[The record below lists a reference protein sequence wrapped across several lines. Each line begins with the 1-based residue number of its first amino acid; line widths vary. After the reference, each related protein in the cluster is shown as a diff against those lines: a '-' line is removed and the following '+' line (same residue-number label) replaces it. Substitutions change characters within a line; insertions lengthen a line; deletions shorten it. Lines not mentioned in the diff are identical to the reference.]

1 MLTRLAALAVRRR
14 RPVLVSALVAFAAA
28 GMWGGAV
35 AEELT
40 SGGFDD
46 PDAESTRAEQLL
58 EEEFDQGQPNVV
70 LVVTAAG
77 GVDAAEAVAAGDELT
92 AELAASEG
100 VATAASYWSLGQAPP
115 LRSEDGT
122 KALVLG
128 RIGGDEDAVDAAI
141 EEITPAFAGSYGDGT
156 LTVAVTGQAEVFR
169 QVGTTI
175 EEDLVR
181 AETIALPITLVLL
194 VLVFGSLV
202 AAALPLAI
210 GALSIV
216 GTFVVLRVLTG
227 FTDVSIFALN
237 LTTAMGLGLAIDYSL
252 FVVSRYREEL
262 AGGQE
267 PHAAV
272 IRTVR
277 TAGRTVVFS
286 AATVAASLAALLIF
300 PLAFLRS
307 FAYAGI
313 SVVAVAALASVLVL
327 PAMLAALGHRVD
339 SLSVLRRKPT
349 AEGTGFWHGV
359 ATRVMR
365 RPVPIATGVILVLLV
380 LGSPF
385 LGIRFGLPDDRVL
398 PEGNEARAA
407 TQQLRDDFASNE
419 STPLTVVAAGIGDAA
434 ARSDEIADY
443 AVELSQLPGVA
454 RVDAAT
460 GRYADGVALPVPG
473 DPSQSSDDGT
483 YLSVVADVEAVSL
496 EGEALVAA
504 VRGVDAPFDVA
515 VGGASAQLVD
525 TKDALFGLV
534 PVAGL
539 IIATVTFVVLFL
551 MFGSLLVPAKAVVLN
566 LLSLTATFGAMV
578 WIFQDGNLS
587 GVLDFTPTGVI
598 DTTTPI
604 LMFCIA
610 FGLSMDYEVFLLS
623 RIKEEH
629 DAGHGTVESVARG
642 LERTGR
648 IVTAAAVLI
657 AVVFLAFATSGVSFI
672 KLFGIGLAMAVLLD
686 ATVIRGTLVPAFM
699 RLAGEANW
707 WAPAPLRRLHDR
719 FGFSEAVDLD
729 AATARAARPARD
741 GHHGAVAQGRKDDGS
756 VPTGTSSRQGD
767 ERRDE
772 RQDEQHDEPVP
783 SS

>member
-1 MLTRLAALAVRRR
+1 MGLLVEARSADVDSWG
-14 RPVLVSALVAFAAA
+14 VL
-28 GMWGGAV
+28 
-35 AEELT
+35 
-40 SGGFDD
+40 DD
-46 PDAESTRAEQLL
+46 T
-58 EEEFDQGQPNVV
+58 F
-70 LVVTAAG
+70 
-77 GVDAAEAVAAGDELT
+77 
-92 AELAASEG
+92 
-100 VATAASYWSLGQAPP
+100 
-115 LRSEDGT
+115 LRCLPI
-122 KALVLG
+122 A
-128 RIGGDEDAVDAAI
+128 
-141 EEITPAFAGSYGDGT
+141 
-156 LTVAVTGQAEVFR
+156 
-169 QVGTTI
+169 TI
-175 EEDLVR
+175 EADLVR
-181 AETIALPITLVLL
+181 AETIALPITLILL
-194 VLVFGSLV
+194 VFVFGSLV

-210 GALSIV
+210 GALAVV

-237 LTTAMGLGLAIDYSL
+237 LTTALGLGLAIDYSL

-262 AGGQE
+262 AGGHE
-267 PHAAV
+267 PGLAV

-277 TAGRTVVFS
+277 TAGRTVAFS

-313 SVVAVAALASVLVL
+313 SVVAVAALSSIVVL

-339 SLSVLRRKPT
+339 SLSILRRRPT
-349 AEGTGFWHGV
+349 EVGAGFWPGV
-359 ATRVMR
+359 ATTVMR
-365 RPVPIATGVILVLLV
+365 RPVPIATGVILVLLF

-385 LGIRFGLPDDRVL
+385 LGIEFGLPDDRVL
-398 PEGNEARAA
+398 AEGNQARMA
-407 TQQLRDDFASNE
+407 TQQLRDGFTSNE
-419 STPLTVVAAGIGDAA
+419 STPISVVATGIGDAA
-434 ARSDEIADY
+434 ARSDEIA
-443 AVELSQLPGVA
+443 AFATELSMLPGVT
-454 RVDAAT
+454 RVDAST
-460 GRYADGVALPVPG
+460 GRYAGGTVLPVPG
-473 DPSQSSDDGT
+473 DPSQSTADAT
-483 YLSVVADVEAVSL
+483 YLSVVADIEPVSP

-504 VRGVDAPFDVA
+504 IRDVDGPFEVR

-534 PVAGL
+534 PWAGL
-539 IIATVTFVVLFL
+539 IIAAVTFVVLFL

-587 GVLDFTPTGVI
+587 GFLDFTPTGVV

-629 DAGHGTVESVARG
+629 DLGHDTVDSVARG

-648 IVTAAAVLI
+648 IVTAAALLI

-686 ATVIRGTLVPAFM
+686 ATVIRATLVPAFM

-707 WAPAPLRRLHDR
+707 WAPAPLRRFHDR
-719 FGFSEAVDLD
+719 FGFSEHVDLD
-729 AATARAARPARD
+729 HPVTADVAAPAQTGHAVGVGAAAQRASTEA
-741 GHHGAVAQGRKDDGS
+741 
-756 VPTGTSSRQGD
+756 
-767 ERRDE
+767 
-772 RQDEQHDEPVP
+772 HDEDARVL
-783 SS
+783 S